1 MDRGIYLYDHRVTG
15 KLIKTFL
22 TNKSACIEW
31 SPYEPFN
38 FLAGNED
45 GNVYQFDMRK
55 MEQALKIHK
64 GYIGAVLSV
73 DYSPTGRQFVSGSF
87 DKTLRLF
94 NTDEGKSYQIYHTK
108 RMQKIFAVLWSMD
121 SKYIFS
127 GSDETNIRAWKANA
141 TEKLGLVSQRE
152 KEHNLYQQK
161 LINKFRFNDQIRQ
174 ISKTHLPKYLLTA
187 KKQQHIQREK
197 KFRIQE
203 NLKYN
208 NDED

>member
-64 GYIGAVLSV
+64 GHIGAVLSV

-127 GSDETNIRAWKANA
+127 GSDETNIRTWKANA